1 MIKRTLTLASLG
13 LVSLGLAALTAPC
26 ARAELK
32 AGANLAPYEI
42 KNTATGEQYCQMCQ
56 YGSKPA
62 TVAAYGKFED
72 AAFWTD
78 LKTLQTYHEKFPQAG
93 FFAQVLDST
102 DAKAIQAK
110 AKTEGITF
118 PVVVAADKSWNNVYK
133 VDASRTVYVSKNF
146 KVVYSTVGLDAKPE
160 LEAKLKSELKG

>member
-1 MIKRTLTLASLG
+1 MIKRTLTLAA
-13 LVSLGLAALTAPC
+13 VGLAALATTS

-42 KNTATGEQYCQMCQ
+42 KNTATGEQYCQMCK

-78 LKTLQTYHEKFPQAG
+78 LKTLQAYHEKFPQAG

-110 AKTEGITF
+110 AKAEGITF
-118 PVVVAADKSWNNVYK
+118 PVVYAADKEWNSIYK

-160 LEAKLKSELKG
+160 LEARLKSELKG

>member
-1 MIKRTLTLASLG
+1 MFKRTLTLAVLG
-13 LVSLGLAALTAPC
+13 FAALATSP

-42 KNTATGEQYCQMCQ
+42 KNTATGEQYCQMCK

-72 AAFWTD
+72 AAFWAD

-102 DAKAIQAK
+102 DAQAIQAK
-110 AKTEGITF
+110 AKAQGITF
-118 PVVVAADKSWNNVYK
+118 PVVYASDKDWNNVYK

-146 KVVYSTVGLDAKPE
+146 KVVYSTVGLDGKPSTE
-160 LEAKLKSELKG
+160 LEARLKSELKG